1 HVVVGKRVIPRVLM
15 DWQPLVKH
23 DHRHEMGM
31 GQYPQTGLGCC
42 SSYRHVVV
50 GKRVIPRVL
59 MDWQP
64 LVKHDHRHEMGM
76 GQYPAPGVHCGSDNR
91 TMVMGCCAI
100 PGIHLD
106 RKPLGHDPYRFFLS
120 SRRRHTSSKRDWS
133 SDVCSSDLASNFE
146 LEERFGKSAL
156 NVVSPLVEKGVLK

>member
-1 HVVVGKRVIPRVLM
+1 MEHDRHGCHVVMGECPIASFLM

-23 DHRHEMGM
+23 DHRDEMGM

-76 GQYPAPGVHCGSDNR
+76 GQYPAPGVHCGSYNR
-91 TMVMGCCAI
+91 
-100 PGIHLD
+100 D
-106 RKPLGHDPYRFFLS
+106 RKSTRLNS
-120 SRRRHTSSKRDWS
+120 SHVASSYADISTEKQTSHPSCR
-133 SDVCSSDLASNFE
+133 
-146 LEERFGKSAL
+146 
-156 NVVSPLVEKGVLK
+156 PHI